1 VIARRSWKL
10 RGLSDG
16 NWGVPLPSISNAAS
30 GTQAREDRPCIGTSG
45 RDVLYERPGNGT
57 PDTIYGRR
65 GDDVL
70 KADEH
75 RRDKDRLFGERGGD
89 RLNVRDHDFRNH
101 VKGGRGFDLCIAD
114 YSEEIGRGCERVRVT
129 FVLVD

>member
-1 VIARRSWKL
+1 MRRIVML
-10 RGLSDG
+10 AGL
-16 NWGVPLPSISNAAS
+16 VALMTVLLAS
-30 GTQAREDRPCIGTSG
+30 VAFAVASQCSGRPCIGTSG
-45 RDVLYERPGNGT
+45 RDVLYERPGNRT
-57 PDTIYGRR
+57 PDAIYGRR

-89 RLNVRDHDFRNH
+89 RLSVRDHDFRDH
-101 VKGGRGFDLCIAD
+101 VKGGRGFDICIAD

-129 FVLVD
+129 YVLVD